1 MEIEISVPEMI
12 TLKGKSSERLIR
24 LENCH
29 DQNDV
34 MDYLKICLSL
44 YSVNYPDR
52 TVVESESTIP
62 IFNLNRCF
70 S

>member
-1 MEIEISVPEMI
+1 MEIDISVPDVI
-12 TLKGKSSERLIR
+12 TLKSEYSERLIR

-34 MDYLKICLSL
+34 MDYLKMCLYL
-44 YSVNYPDR
+44 YYMNYPDR
-52 TVVESESTIP
+52 NLVESGSVVP
-62 IFNLNRCF
+62 IINLNRCF